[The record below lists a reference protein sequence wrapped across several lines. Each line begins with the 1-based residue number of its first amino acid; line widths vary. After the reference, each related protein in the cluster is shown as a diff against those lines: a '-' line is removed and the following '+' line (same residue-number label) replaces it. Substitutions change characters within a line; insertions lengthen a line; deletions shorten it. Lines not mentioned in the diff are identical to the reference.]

1 MMYSLRL
8 PEENSETK
16 EAAMFG
22 HIFKYRLKS
31 LEKEEIFWSAL
42 FPILLCTC
50 FAIAFS
56 GINDKTNIFHSIP
69 VAVVYEK
76 ENPSFELTLDSVSK
90 SDEQGEPFLIVT
102 ESSADDADTMLEE
115 DKVDAVII
123 VNDSVSMKVKKSELN
138 QTAVQNFLNQYI
150 QKSAIIND
158 TAQNNPEKLKDT
170 ISALFSEAEFVKQ
183 EKLTDAP
190 YDDMLT
196 YFFALI
202 AMAAL
207 FSGFLGMSCGRRLKA
222 DTSPVG
228 MRKCLAPAKR
238 WQFITAEFL
247 ATYFIHMVSMVILLL
262 YMKFILKIEMGN
274 QLGYILLTCA
284 AGSLLGISVGMFIAS
299 FPKMK
304 EAAGVSI
311 FLGFSL
317 GSSFLAGLMVSGI
330 KISIQ
335 HNAPIISRINPATLI
350 ADSLYSLLVYDTHT
364 RYFTNLITLTIM
376 AVVFCVLSILMTRR
390 KSYASL

>member
-1 MMYSLRL
+1 
-8 PEENSETK
+8 
-16 EAAMFG
+16 MFG
-22 HIFKYRLKS
+22 HIFKYRLLS
-31 LEKEEIFWSAL
+31 FLHEKEDIFWSAL

-76 ENPSFELTLDSVSK
+76 ENPSFKITLDSVSK

-102 ESSADDADTMLEE
+102 ECSEADADVMLKE
-115 DKVDAVII
+115 DKADAIII
-123 VNDSVSMKVKKSELN
+123 VNDSVSMKVRKSELN

-150 QKSAIIND
+150 QKSSVIKEA
-158 TAQNNPEKLKDT
+158 AKNNPDKLKDT
-170 ISALFSEAEFVKQ
+170 VNALFSDTEFVKQ

-228 MRKCLAPAKR
+228 MRKCLAPVKR

-247 ATYFIHMVSMVILLL
+247 ATYFVHMISMVILLF
-262 YMKFILKIEMGN
+262 YMRFILKIDIGN
-274 QLGYILLTCA
+274 QFGYILLTCA

-299 FPKMK
+299 FPRLK
-304 EAAGVSI
+304 EAAGISI

-364 RYFTNLITLTIM
+364 RYFTNLIMLTIM
-376 AVVFCVLSILMTRR
+376 AVVFCVLSVLMTRR